1 MWHSGLQHG
10 PEACNVA
17 NRLLSVKGVITGG
30 RMSATNSV
38 VSAFRVLESVA
49 QMQPVGLSELSRA
62 VGLPKSSVQRALLTL
77 HEIGWLR
84 PTSTQPTRWSL
95 TYRAFSVGS
104 QARDHQLLRETALP
118 FLNDLQL
125 MTTETIHLAAPDGR
139 ELVLI
144 ERLDTP
150 HPLRAFLPLG
160 SRIPLHAS
168 ATGLAFLSA
177 SSQEF
182 IADYLA
188 GQLAPQTDQ
197 TITDP
202 DTLRETIEEVRLRG
216 YSVNQEGLSKG
227 ITAVGAAIVNAQGEP
242 IGSVSVSGPSI
253 RMVPETFETFGN
265 AVHETVQRIHAVL

>member
-1 MWHSGLQHG
+1 
-10 PEACNVA
+10 
-17 NRLLSVKGVITGG
+17 
-30 RMSATNSV
+30 MSATNSV
-38 VSAFRVLESVA
+38 VSAFRVLEAVA
-49 QMQPVGLSELSRA
+49 EMQPVGLSELGRA

-77 HEIGWLR
+77 HEVGWLR

-104 QARDHQLLRETALP
+104 QARDHQFFRETAMP

-125 MTTETIHLAAPDGR
+125 TTTETIHLTALDGR

-144 ERLDTP
+144 ERLDTS

-168 ATGLAFLSA
+168 ASGLAFLAA
-177 SSQEF
+177 SGEGF
-182 IADYLA
+182 LADCLT
-188 GQLAPQTDQ
+188 GRLAPRTDQ

-202 DTLRETIEEVRLRG
+202 DTLRETIEKVRRRG
-216 YSVNQEGLSKG
+216 YSVNPEGLSKG
-227 ITAVGAAIVNAQGEP
+227 ITAIGAAIVDAQGEP

-253 RMVPETFETFGN
+253 RIAPETFETFGK
-265 AVHETVQRIHAVL
+265 AVRETVQRIHAAL